1 MPGLSLVK
9 KTKIL
14 IPRRRPDFLRRQRLI
29 DFLHSRI
36 DRRLLLVS
44 APAGYGKTTLLVD
57 FANDTDLP
65 VCWYSLDSGAQD
77 PRTFLEHFIA
87 CIQQRFP
94 EFGSRTVEMLD
105 SLTDMTEAGLNPVLV
120 SLVNEILDEIPEY
133 FAIVLDDFHLV
144 EQNSA
149 ITRFITRFLE
159 DAPENC
165 CLIVAGRTV
174 PGRLPIVTLASKQQV
189 AGLGSNDLRF
199 TPDEIQALVRQVYDV
214 ELSAEDAHA
223 LAQDTEGWI
232 TGILLS
238 THRLWQGLLE
248 GLIRARGTMTVY
260 DYLANEVFNQQ
271 DPKVQEFLL
280 GSSILDDMTPELC
293 DAVLETNNSW
303 AMLNLLEE
311 RNLFLNRLGADGQWY
326 RYHRLFQGYLVS
338 RLQREEPGR
347 FAELHR
353 RAAAYWE
360 GKNDLPQAISHLLS
374 AGDYPAAADR
384 MERIASTM
392 IASGRHMGLM
402 QWYETL
408 PADVS
413 RQHPWLLVHCAK
425 AYAQYG
431 QPDMALSL
439 LDTAENAF
447 RQSLDTK
454 GTVQVSVQ
462 RGTIFRLQGRYKEGA
477 EQCARAAMLASQVDA
492 PTVAELERCWGICLG
507 QLGQLQA
514 GVEHLQR
521 ALQLHL
527 LSGSEFNAA
536 LARTDLAAFLERMG
550 QLDEALAQLE
560 KSAAVLQRARNPSE
574 LANTLNSMGVIYY
587 FRGEYAR
594 ARETLQHA
602 LQAAHDAGSG
612 RWTAY
617 ILAGLGDIERDSGNA
632 AEALDHYQK
641 ALALLDEKQEG
652 FLTMY
657 IHAAQAELHAA
668 LGEPLWAQDLAR
680 QARELAEA
688 HRSSYE
694 QGLAGIATGL
704 ARLPRDATQAVQ
716 ELQRAADLL
725 KENGAMR
732 DMTRA
737 VFLLA
742 AALEQ
747 AGAHEKAL
755 TRLEEALTLATKLG
769 YRTALRALA
778 GWAKPLLTRAAQ
790 SGMDVADIL
799 QGAAPPAPASAEAGE
814 TPPAETHTIRLLGLG
829 GSRVEMDGEA
839 VLTKWSKARELI
851 FLLATENEGRGV
863 LRDDIYQA
871 LWPGDSEHKSYGN
884 LYTLVYRVRRFLTN
898 DCVQYEDNVYRFAPA
913 GGYTCDV
920 TEFQALIAKAQA
932 AHDPA
937 EALMWYEK
945 AVALY
950 KGDFLEDIATE
961 WTLHQQT
968 ALRDLFLMAIAR
980 VANHYW
986 QMGNH
991 EMTIALTHRWLEEDP
1006 TDEAAHRLLMRCFAA
1021 QGNIG
1026 AVRRQYQLCERI
1038 LAQELQVE
1046 PDEETRELYAS
1057 LTAPGE

>member
-1 MPGLSLVK
+1 MPGPSLVK

-14 IPRRRPDFLRRQRLI
+14 IPRRRPEFLHRQRLI

-57 FANDTDLP
+57 FANDTDFP
-65 VCWYSLDSGAQD
+65 VCWYSLDSSAQE

-87 CIQQRFP
+87 CIQHRFP
-94 EFGSRTVEMLD
+94 EFGSRTVEMLGN
-105 SLTDMTEAGLNPVLV
+105 LAEMGEAGLDPILV
-120 SLVNEILDEIPEY
+120 TLVNEILDEIPEY

-144 EQNSA
+144 EQSAA
-149 ITRFITRFLE
+149 ITRFVTRFLE

-165 CLIVAGRTV
+165 CLILAGRTV
-174 PGRLPIVTLASKQQV
+174 PGRLPIVALAAKQQV

-199 TPDEIQALVRQVYDV
+199 TPDEIQALVRQMYDV
-214 ELSAEDAHA
+214 ELSSEDARA

-238 THRLWQGLLE
+238 THSLWQGLLD
-248 GLIRARGTMTVY
+248 GLIRGRGTMTVY
-260 DYLANEVFNQQ
+260 DYLASEVFSKQ

-280 GSSILDDMTPELC
+280 GTSILDDMTPELC
-293 DAVLETNNSW
+293 DAVLGTNNSW
-303 AMLNLLEE
+303 AVLNLLEE
-311 RNLFLNRLGADGQWY
+311 RNLFLNRLGTEGQWY

-360 GKNDLPQAISHLLS
+360 GKNDLPQAILHLLS
-374 AGDYPAAADR
+374 ANEYAAAAER
-384 MERIASTM
+384 MERIASAM
-392 IASGRHMGLM
+392 IASGRHMGLI
-402 QWYETL
+402 QWHETL
-408 PADVS
+408 PAEVAGK
-413 RQHPWLLVHCAK
+413 HPWLLVHTAK

-431 QPDMALSL
+431 QTDMALSL
-439 LDTAENAF
+439 LNTAESAF
-447 RQSLDTK
+447 RQSLDIK
-454 GTVQVSVQ
+454 GAVQVAVQ
-462 RGTIFRLQGRYKEGA
+462 RGTIFRLQGRYREGA
-477 EQCARAAMLASQVDA
+477 EECSRAAMLASQVDT

-507 QLGQLQA
+507 QLGRLQE
-514 GVEHLQR
+514 GVEHLER

-527 LSGSEFNAA
+527 LSGGEFNAA
-536 LARTDLAAFLERMG
+536 LARTGLGAFLERMG
-550 QLDEALAQLE
+550 RLEEALAHFE
-560 KSAAVLQRARNPSE
+560 KAVQTFGRFRNPSE
-574 LANTLNSMGVIYY
+574 TANALNSVGVIYY
-587 FRGEYAR
+587 YRGEYQR
-594 ARETLQHA
+594 AREALQEA

-617 ILAGLGDIERDSGNA
+617 ILAGLGDIDRDFGNPG
-632 AEALDHYQK
+632 EALDHYQK
-641 ALALLDEKQEG
+641 ALVLLDERREG
-652 FLTMY
+652 FLSMY
-657 IHAAQAELHAA
+657 IRAAQAELYAA
-668 LGEPLWAQDLAR
+668 LGEPLRAQDLAR

-688 HRSSYE
+688 HHSSYE
-694 QGLAGIATGL
+694 QGLAGIAIGL
-704 ARLPRDATQAVQ
+704 AWLPRDAAQAVQ

-742 AALEQ
+742 AALER
-747 AGAHEKAL
+747 AGAHVQAL
-755 TRLEEALTLATKLG
+755 ARLEEALALADKLG
-769 YRTALRALA
+769 YRLALRALA
-778 GWAKPLLTRAAQ
+778 GWAKPLLNRAAQ

-799 QGAAPPAPASAEAGE
+799 QEAAPPAPSAAAEAVA
-814 TPPAETHTIRLLGLG
+814 PAGAHAIRLLGLG

-839 VLTKWSKARELI
+839 VLTTWSKARELI
-851 FLLATENEGRGV
+851 FFLATQNEGRGV

-884 LYTLVYRVRRFLTN
+884 LHTLVYRVRRQLAS

-932 AHDPA
+932 AQDPD
-937 EALMWYEK
+937 EALACYER

-950 KGDFLEDIATE
+950 KGDFLEDIAAE
-961 WTLHQQT
+961 WTIPLQT
-968 ALRDLFLMAIAR
+968 ALRDMFLMAIGR

-986 QMGNH
+986 QMGNY
-991 EMTIALTHRWLEEDP
+991 EMAVALAHRWLEEDR

-1026 AVRRQYQLCERI
+1026 AVRRQFQLCERI
-1038 LAQELQVE
+1038 LTQELQVE
-1046 PDEETRELYAS
+1046 PDEETRELYAR
-1057 LTAPGE
+1057 LTAQGE